1 MESTFKAYSFR
12 LRIMHDTK
20 TKILVGIVAY
30 QNTNKELERSLDAIL
45 KQELPNKTTLVI
57 HVLPNCSTNYSSIS
71 KAYSEILL
79 YKSQGNI
86 GFGAAH
92 NCLMASYEQW
102 THYIALN
109 PDGILHPDA
118 IRQML
123 CLDDGASLIEA
134 RQIPL
139 EHPKYYNP
147 STYEVE
153 WCSGACLMLRH
164 DIYRQTGGF
173 DEDFF
178 MYCED
183 VDLSWLWRTAGGKCK
198 IATKALFAHDVESN
212 NSRPSL
218 TERLYSSALILAHKW
233 DNAQAR
239 QKYESRLKKLTDI
252 SCYNSHV
259 KNLTKIPKNKAST
272 VPRFE
277 NAFYFGDGRW

>member
-1 MESTFKAYSFR
+1 MGPTFKGYS
-12 LRIMHDTK
+12 LSPKTMHRNK
-20 TKILVGIVAY
+20 TKILVGIVVY
-30 QNTNKELERSLDAIL
+30 QNSNEELERSLDAIL
-45 KQELPNKTTLVI
+45 KQELPNETTLVI
-57 HVLPNCSTNYSSIS
+57 HVLPNCPTDYSWLP

-79 YKSQGNI
+79 HKSQGNI

-92 NCLMASYEQW
+92 NCLMASSDQW

-118 IRQML
+118 IWQML
-123 CLDDGASLIEA
+123 CLDDGASIIEA
-134 RQIPL
+134 RQVPL

-153 WCSGACLMLRH
+153 WCSGACLMLGH
-164 DIYRQTGGF
+164 DIYKETGGF

-183 VDLSWLWRTAGGKCK
+183 VDLSWRWRSAGGKCK

-212 NSRPSL
+212 DTRPSL

-233 DNAQAR
+233 NNAQAR
-239 QKYESRLKKLTDI
+239 QKYESKLKKLTDI
-252 SCYNSHV
+252 YHYNSHI

-277 NAFYFGDGRW
+277 NAFYFGGGRW

>member
-1 MESTFKAYSFR
+1 M
-12 LRIMHDTK
+12 
-20 TKILVGIVAY
+20 KILVGIVAY
-30 QNTNKELERSLDAIL
+30 QNSNKELERSLDAIL
-45 KQELPNKTTLVI
+45 KQELPNKTTLAI
-57 HVLPNCSTNYSSIS
+57 HVLPNCSTDYKWLGEENSQI
-71 KAYSEILL
+71 ILH
-79 YKSQGNI
+79 KSQGNI

-92 NCLMASYEQW
+92 NRLMASSDQW

-123 CLDDGASLIEA
+123 YCDDGTSLIEA
-134 RQIPL
+134 RQVPL

-164 DIYRQTGGF
+164 DIYKETGGF

-183 VDLSWLWRTAGGKCK
+183 VDLSWRWRSAGGKCR

-212 NSRPSL
+212 DARPSL
-218 TERLYSSALILAHKW
+218 IERLYSSAHILAHKW
-233 DNAQAR
+233 NNTKAR
-239 QKYESRLKKLTDI
+239 KKYEGKLKDLTNI
-252 SCYNSHV
+252 SGYKSHI
-259 KNLTKIPKNKAST
+259 KNLTNIPKNKAST

>member
-1 MESTFKAYSFR
+1 MESTFKGYSLR

-20 TKILVGIVAY
+20 NTVLVGIVAY
-30 QNTNKELERSLDAIL
+30 QNSKEELERSLGAIL
-45 KQELPNKTTLVI
+45 KQELPDKTTLAI
-57 HVLPNCSTNYSSIS
+57 HVLPNCSTDYSCLC
-71 KAYSEILL
+71 KANSEILL
-79 YKSQGNI
+79 HKSQGNI

-92 NCLMASYEQW
+92 NCLMASSNQW
-102 THYIALN
+102 THYLALN

-123 CLDDGASLIEA
+123 CCDDGASLIEA

-139 EHPKYYNP
+139 EHPKHYNP

-153 WCSGACLMLRH
+153 WCSGACLLIRH
-164 DIYRQTGGF
+164 DIYKETGGF

-183 VDLSWLWRTAGGKCK
+183 VDLSWRWRSAGGKCK

-212 NSRPSL
+212 DTRPSL
-218 TERLYSSALILAHKW
+218 TERLYSSAHILAHKW
-233 DNAQAR
+233 DNTKAR
-239 QKYESRLKKLTDI
+239 QKYEKKLKKLTDI
-252 SCYNSHV
+252 SYYNSHI
-259 KNLTKIPKNKAST
+259 KNLTKIPKNKATT
-272 VPRFE
+272 VSRFE